1 MYSRKLQ
8 IKLPA
13 RQSTFL
19 WGARQTGK
27 SSYLRE
33 HYPDSIYYDLLSTHE
48 ISRLTREPHLL
59 YEEIKALTKDRLA
72 RPIIIDEIQKVPDL
86 LNEVH
91 RLIEEKK
98 VQFILCGSSARKLK
112 NQSTNLLGGRGWIY
126 HLYPLTFAEIKQ
138 FDLLKALQHGLIPQH
153 YDADSEFIDDYLQA
167 YIDIYLTEEIRN
179 EGLVRNLKGF
189 ARFLDIAGLSNGQM
203 INANNIA
210 RDCGIDRTTVQGY
223 YQILIDTML
232 GYHVYPYRKKIKRDI
247 ITATPKFY
255 LFDVG
260 VANYLANQ
268 KPNSLKGQIAGQSI
282 EHFIL
287 MELKAY
293 IDYSRK
299 RIDITY
305 WRTKTGLEVDF
316 ILGDAEVAIEIKI
329 SEQVHQQDLKGLIS
343 FCEEHPK
350 TKPIVV
356 SQDKRERVLEVNHD
370 ISIHI
375 MPWRLFLE
383 RLWDQ
388 GIIGRV

>member
-1 MYSRKLQ
+1 MYTRKLQ

-27 SSYLRE
+27 SYYLKQ
-33 HYPDSIYYDLLSTHE
+33 HYPNSIYYDLLNTHE
-48 ISRLTREPHLL
+48 ITRFTREPHLL
-59 YEEIKALTKDRLA
+59 YEEIKALSKDKLKH
-72 RPIIIDEIQKVPDL
+72 PIIIDEIQKVPDL

-91 RLIEEKK
+91 RLIENKH

-112 NQSTNLLGGRGWIY
+112 NQSTNLLGGRAWIY
-126 HLYPLTFAEIKQ
+126 HLYPLTFAEITH
-138 FDLLKALQHGLIPQH
+138 FDLLKALQHGLIPRH
-153 YDADSEFIDDYLQA
+153 YDADSEFINDYLQA

-232 GYHVYPYRKKIKRDI
+232 GYHIYPYRKKIKRDI

-260 VANYLANQ
+260 VANYLADQ
-268 KPNSLKGQIAGQSI
+268 KPISLKGQIAGQSF
-282 EHFIL
+282 EHLIL

-293 IDYSRK
+293 LDYSRK
-299 RIDITY
+299 RIGITY

-316 ILGDAEVAIEIKI
+316 ILGDAKVAVEVKI
-329 SEQVHQQDLKGLIS
+329 SEQVHLQDLKGLIS
-343 FCEEHPK
+343 FCEEHSK
-350 TKPIVV
+350 TKPIVI
-356 SQDKRERVLEVNHD
+356 SQDKRARILETDNGL
-370 ISIHI
+370 SINI
-375 MPWRLFLE
+375 TPWYLFLE
-383 RLWDQ
+383 RLWN
-388 GIIGRV
+388 GEVI